1 MNLNFLLNP
10 LFFLLLLFGQQVYA
24 QTDPAQPNILL
35 VIADDMG
42 TDITPGYLSSP
53 LMPST
58 PFLNS
63 LRSSGLTF
71 TNCWATPQCAP
82 TRASFYSGKHGIKT
96 GVQAVPGNLDL
107 IHSSIF
113 QELDAAYDKA
123 VIGKWHVSDP
133 VDYTH
138 PGQHGVDFY
147 TGVFSGGVSDYYNW
161 EKVENEMLTNNTN
174 YVTTELTDEAIIWV
188 NARANPWFLALT
200 HVAPHNPFHVP
211 PADLYTST
219 PTNTNVQKYR
229 AAIEAMDT
237 ELQRLVDNIPAAVLT
252 NTIIIFMGDNG
263 TPNGV
268 LQSYPLG
275 RGKGNIYQG
284 GVNVPLIVSGQ
295 GVTRSNATEDA
306 LTNSTDLFATILE
319 ISGASLPG
327 GMHNSYSF
335 YDFFTDANAVGRP
348 YNYVDYVSDETGG
361 DEFAVRDA
369 QYKLLQF
376 ADGSQEFYDLL
387 ADPFE
392 QNDLLLGT
400 LTTAEQTA
408 YDDLE
413 LEALYIRLDWSCR
426 DLIQNGD
433 ETSIDVD
440 GLYCGI
446 VPPCNVDNS
455 TSTSNIGCCEIPDG
469 ENEHYE
475 IEYQD
480 VRTIT
485 SSNFP
490 NHEYCFTNNNIPT
503 TKTYQFTMDA
513 TPQAA
518 SQPTSILDPSDN
530 GPQTFFGIAENGVII
545 APAPATPFIFE
556 NTNTGE
562 YNWNWVFEPT
572 NNQGNMMGLVRLDCA
587 SAHTG
592 PQGYHYHGNMF
603 EYAENIQPGISTTT
617 NPPAQPLHIGWA
629 ADGYPILYRFGPD
642 ANGDLSL
649 LQPGYQ
655 LKSGDRPGD
664 GVTAPC
670 GPYNGKYTNDY
681 EYVAGVGDLDECNGI
696 SQSITVNTA
705 CGPST
710 FDYFYV
716 ITDNFPQIGR
726 CHIGTPDASFDD
738 NFQTPCLIRM
748 ETQEV
753 ALASGESITVGSS
766 TYDSPGTYQD
776 VIMGSN
782 GCDSVV
788 VTKIEMALPLFL
800 VSFSAINRNDQ
811 RVDLFWET
819 NLESNVSHFEIETG
833 DNYQQWRKVGEVKAE
848 GHTTESHFYQF
859 QEEWK
864 ALSASNRLYFRL
876 KIMDLDG
883 SFSYSPIRIVERN
896 KDSHFKIIHDKNN
909 KTIVLEATESWNV
922 ATEIIVSDV
931 FGRVLQSSHFFL
943 QEGRN
948 EALQLQDLP
957 TNLYFVSVWQESRLL
972 ETKRIV
978 VTSQ

>member
-1 MNLNFLLNP
+1 MNLNFLQNP
-10 LFFLLLLFGQQVYA
+10 LFCLLLLCCQQAFA
-24 QTDPAQPNILL
+24 QTNPAQPNILL
-35 VIADDMG
+35 VVADDMG

-53 LMPST
+53 VMPTT

-63 LRSSGLTF
+63 LRSSGITF
-71 TNCWATPQCAP
+71 TNCWATPQCTP
-82 TRASFYSGKHGIKT
+82 TRASFYSGKHGVKT
-96 GVQAVPGNLDL
+96 GVQEVPGNLDL
-107 IHSSIF
+107 THTSIF
-113 QELDAAYDKA
+113 HELNAAYDKA
-123 VIGKWHVSDP
+123 VIGKWHVSDNS
-133 VDYTH
+133 DYTH
-138 PGQHGVDFY
+138 PAQHGVDFY
-147 TGVFSGGVSDYYNW
+147 TGLFTGAVSDYYDW
-161 EKVENEMLTNNTN
+161 DKVENEMLTDNFD
-174 YVTTELTDEAIIWV
+174 YVTTELTDDAIAWV
-188 NARANPWFLALT
+188 NARSNPWFLALT
-200 HVAPHNPFHVP
+200 HVAPHSPWHDP
-211 PADLYTST
+211 PSSLYTTT
-219 PTNTNVQKYR
+219 PINSNLRKYI

-237 ELQRLVDNIPAAVLT
+237 ELQRLADNMPAGVWD
-252 NTIIIFMGDNG
+252 NTVIIFMGDNG
-263 TPNGV
+263 TPGAL
-268 LQSYPLG
+268 LQTYPTG

-295 GVTRSNATEDA
+295 GVTRSNSTEDA

-319 ISGASLPG
+319 IAGASLPG

-335 YDFFTDANAVGRP
+335 YEFFTDANAVGRP
-348 YNYVDYVSDETGG
+348 YNYVDYVTDDTGG
-361 DEFAVRDA
+361 DEFAVRNE

-376 ADGSQEFYDLL
+376 ADGSQEFYDLS

-392 QNDLLLGT
+392 QDDLLLGT
-400 LTTAEQTA
+400 LTATEQTA

-446 VPPCNVDNS
+446 VPPCNGDNS
-455 TSTSNIGCCEIPDG
+455 TSTSNMGCCAIPDG

-490 NHEYCFTNNNIPT
+490 DHEYCHTNNNVPAP
-503 TKTYQFTMDA
+503 KNYQFTMDA
-513 TPQAA
+513 TPQVA
-518 SQPTSILDPSDN
+518 STPTSILNPSN
-530 GPQTFFGIAENGVII
+530 NRPQTFFGIAENGVII

-572 NNQGNMMGLVRLDCA
+572 NNQGSMVGLVRLDCA

-603 EYAENIQPGISTTT
+603 EYAENLEPGISTATT
-617 NPPAQPLHIGWA
+617 PPAQPLHIGWA

-642 ANGDLSL
+642 GSGGLSL
-649 LQPGYQ
+649 LQPSYQ
-655 LKSGDRPGD
+655 IKSGDRPGD

-681 EYVAGVGDLDECNGI
+681 EYVSGIGDLDECNGI
-696 SQSITVNTA
+696 SRSITVNTA
-705 CGPST
+705 CGLST

-716 ITDNFPQIGR
+716 VTDNFPQISR
-726 CHIGTPDASFDD
+726 CHAGTPDDSFDD
-738 NFQTPCLIRM
+738 NFETSCLIRM

-753 ALASGESITVGSS
+753 VLASGESVMVGSS
-766 TYDSPGTYQD
+766 TYNSPGTYRD
-776 VIMGSN
+776 VLTGSN

-788 VTKIEMALPLFL
+788 ITKVSSALPLSL
-800 VSFSAINRNDQ
+800 VSFSAINRNDR

-819 NLESNVSHFEIETG
+819 NLETNVSHFEIEIG

-848 GHTTESHFYQF
+848 GNTTDVHFYQF
-859 QEEWK
+859 QEEWES
-864 ALSASNRLYFRL
+864 LSSSNRLYFRL
-876 KIMDLDG
+876 KIMDFDG
-883 SFSYSPIRIVERN
+883 SFSFSPIRVVERN
-896 KDSHFKIIHDKNN
+896 KNSNFTIIHDKSSQ
-909 KTIVLEATESWNV
+909 TIVLETTKNW
-922 ATEIIVSDV
+922 TTDTKIIVSDV
-931 FGRVLQSSHFFL
+931 LGRVLQSSHL
-943 QEGRN
+943 LLEEGRN
-948 EALQLQDLP
+948 EVLHLPDLP
-957 TNLYFVSVWQESRLL
+957 TNLYFVSVWQENRLL
-972 ETKRIV
+972 DTKRIV
-978 VTSQ
+978 VASR